1 MEEKRIQLP
10 EGTLCY
16 LEAGTGPT
24 LLFLHGAIATAHAY
38 EPILRLLSKDY
49 RVLAP
54 IHPGHGDSFR
64 LPRSWTAQAF
74 ADFYRRV
81 MVRLA
86 PEPTILLGHSFGGT
100 LTLLLAATG
109 MGKQVIVM
117 DAPCLPFAL
126 APKDYL
132 RALVVEAEDVV
143 RQRQNLNHVME
154 TAAAAGTLAATI
166 IRHPED
172 IPMLF
177 RQGPKLDITN
187 ELGKIG
193 IPVDIFWGVNDQ
205 LVPVSVARMM
215 ASIIP
220 HSRLTIFP
228 NRGHNYAVTDPE
240 FTYAELMKA
249 VCQTGR

>member
-16 LEAGTGPT
+16 LELGNGPT
-24 LLFLHGAIATAHAY
+24 LLFLHGVIATAHAY

-49 RVLAP
+49 RVIAP
-54 IHPGHGDSFR
+54 IHPGHGGSFA
-64 LPRSWTAQAF
+64 LPRSWTAHTI
-74 ADFYRRV
+74 ADFYLRV
-81 MVRLA
+81 IACLA
-86 PEPTILLGHSFGGT
+86 TEPTLLVGHSFGGT
-100 LTLLLAATG
+100 LALLLAAAG

-143 RQRQNLNHVME
+143 RQRQSVNHILE
-154 TAAAAGTLAATI
+154 TASAAGTLAQTI

-177 RQGPKLDITN
+177 RQGPKLDITK
-187 ELGKIG
+187 ELGKIAV
-193 IPVDIFWGVNDQ
+193 PVSIFWGANDQ
-205 LVPVSVARMM
+205 LVPVAVAHTM

-220 HSRLTIFP
+220 HSTLLVFP
-228 NRGHNYAVTDPE
+228 DRGHNYAVTDPE
-240 FTYAELMKA
+240 FTYRELRKA
-249 VCQTGR
+249 LGVSY